1 MAIPALNK
9 NKNFC
14 SNEDP
19 CGSSCI
25 KKIQVAIPA
34 LKEIYVAIPALYRI
48 YVAIPAL
55 KKIHVYIPALNKIY
69 EYVRGNSYLKRSTCK
84 FLL

>member
-34 LKEIYVAIPALYRI
+34 LKEIYVAIPALYKI
-48 YVAIPAL
+48 YVAIP
-55 KKIHVYIPALNKIY
+55 I
-69 EYVRGNSYLKRSTCK
+69 
-84 FLL
+84 